1 MACRLLVNKIMKD
14 YFFNKL
20 VEGVFLDKRCIY
32 YTEKKI
38 LLWSLKVLMNFE
50 EFGSPGSSLSCDE
63 SFLCCIWLPCEKK
76 DDSFH
81 DESLFCRKRF
91 Y

>member
-20 VEGVFLDKRCIY
+20 VEGVFLDKGFIY
-32 YTEKKI
+32 YTEEKI
-38 LLWSLKVLMNFE
+38 YCGHSPFLGILRNLVVPAHRSLAMSQSFVV
-50 EFGSPGSSLSCDE
+50 FGYRV
-63 SFLCCIWLPCEKK
+63 KK